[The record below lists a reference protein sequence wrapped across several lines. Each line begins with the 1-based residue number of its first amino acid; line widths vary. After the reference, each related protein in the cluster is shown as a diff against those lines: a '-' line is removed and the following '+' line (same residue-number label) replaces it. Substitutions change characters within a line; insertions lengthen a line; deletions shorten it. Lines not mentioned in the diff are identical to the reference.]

1 MKYCRFGRSGS
12 RSPSIDAALGEREE
26 IVPAGLG
33 HLAPVPPPGLV
44 GAADRERH
52 GAHQARPALR
62 LLERAAAN
70 GEMKGFGADIDP
82 AVDIEPAAA
91 AAQLGVGG

>member
-1 MKYCRFGRSGS
+1 MKYCRFCRSGS

-44 GAADRERH
+44 GGADREGR
-52 GAHQARPALR
+52 GAHQARSALQTAEPAF
-62 LLERAAAN
+62 AN
-70 GEMKGFGADIDP
+70 GEMEGLGADID
-82 AVDIEPAAA
+82 AAIDIEPAAA